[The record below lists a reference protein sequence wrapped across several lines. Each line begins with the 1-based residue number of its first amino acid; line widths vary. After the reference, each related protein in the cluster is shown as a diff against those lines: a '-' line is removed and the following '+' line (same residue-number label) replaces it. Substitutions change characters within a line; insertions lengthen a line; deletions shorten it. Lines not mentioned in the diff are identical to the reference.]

1 MTIIRKNPETVAP
14 PVGSYTHLT
23 ILPRDAELLVLSGQV
38 GMDPSGN
45 LPNEVEQQLRLAL
58 QNVALILQSEG
69 VSLDGIVKINI
80 WMTEKLERTSFQAI
94 WAEFHG
100 GNPPSTTVAY
110 VSALAQP
117 ALKVEVEAWAA
128 R

>member
-45 LPNEVEQQLRLAL
+45 LPDEVEQQLRLAL

-80 WMTEKLERTSFQAI
+80 S
-94 WAEFHG
+94 G
-100 GNPPSTTVAY
+100 
-110 VSALAQP
+110 
-117 ALKVEVEAWAA
+117 
-128 R
+128 